1 MTHPTPTLAGSG
13 LASDVNSGL
22 QSALMDFVPITLRDL
37 EAVSLQNRVD
47 AKFLIPLSVLPDV
60 LGRIQQDYGVLDIEK
75 SRIFPYVSCYF
86 DTPDLQFYHH
96 HHNGRPNRLKIRLR
110 QYVLS
115 DLFYFEVKQKR
126 FGTRTEKIRL
136 KREDLST
143 KLKRAEEALIHDT
156 FYLNHEIC
164 PQLTTCFNRITLAGG
179 QHEERVTIDTGL
191 LFSRNGGS
199 VQLSE
204 VVIVEVKQP
213 RNNLHTPIRH
223 VLRQLGASPKPFS
236 KYAIGMA
243 LMMPT
248 LRQNAF
254 KPVFLNL
261 KRLYD
266 GRAF

>member
-13 LASDVNSGL
+13 LVSDNNSGL
-22 QSALMDFVPITLRDL
+22 QSVLRTFLPITLRDL
-37 EAVSLQNRVD
+37 DAVSLQNRVD
-47 AKFLIPLSVLPDV
+47 TKFLIPSSALPDV
-60 LGRIQQDYGVLDIEK
+60 LGRIQQDYGVLEIGK
-75 SRIFPYVSCYF
+75 NRIFPYVSCYF

-126 FGTRTEKIRL
+126 FSTRTEKIRL

-143 KLKRAEEALIHDT
+143 KLKRAEEALIQDT
-156 FYLNHEIC
+156 FSLNHEIH
-164 PQLTTCFNRITLAGG
+164 PQLTTRFDRITLAGS

-191 LFSRNGGS
+191 LFLRNGAS

-204 VVIVEVKQP
+204 IVIVEVKQP
-213 RNNLHTPIRH
+213 RNNLHTPIRQ
-223 VLRQLGASPKPFS
+223 VLRQLSASPKSFS

-243 LMMPT
+243 LTTPA

-261 KRLYD
+261 KRFYD